1 MDDIHKIKDCLRELA
16 GGAPIETEVAKVLS
30 VDGAVCKVSRVR
42 DGMVIDRVRLNA
54 ISTADKGI
62 VVTPK
67 TGTYVLIS
75 RLGEVNWF
83 VTLCGEVEKISIDA
97 EADIVINGGQLGGL
111 IKIEELVNRLN
122 YIENKIG
129 DLMDV
134 FNNWEPTLQDGG
146 AALKAMVTPW
156 FVGQMQLSS
165 RDKLEDISVKH

>member
-16 GGAPIETEVAKVLS
+16 GGTPIETEVAKVLS

-67 TGTYVLIS
+67 TGTYVLVS

-97 EADIVINGGQLGGL
+97 EAKIVFNGGHFGGL
-111 IKIEELVNRLN
+111 VRIGVLIEELNRLV
-122 YIENKIG
+122 ET
-129 DLMDV
+129 
-134 FNNWEPTLQDGG
+134 FNTHTHSVPNGTSLAPTPQASG
-146 AALKAMVTPW
+146 
-156 FVGQMQLSS
+156 FSS
-165 RDKLEDISVKH
+165 ETLEDDNITH

>member
-16 GGAPIETEVAKVLS
+16 GGTPIETEVAKVLS

-67 TGTYVLIS
+67 TGTYVLVS

-97 EADIVINGGQLGGL
+97 EAKIVFNGGHFGGL
-111 IKIEELVNRLN
+111 VR
-122 YIENKIG
+122 IG
-129 DLMDV
+129 DLIDELNSLV
-134 FNNWEPTLQDGG
+134 EIFNTHTHPAPNGNTSAPTSQASG
-146 AALKAMVTPW
+146 
-156 FVGQMQLSS
+156 FSS
-165 RDKLEDISVKH
+165 ETLEDDNITH

>member
-67 TGTYVLIS
+67 TGTYVLVS

-97 EADIVINGGQLGGL
+97 EADIVINGGGYGGL
-111 IKIEELVNRLN
+111 IKIEDLIRSINHIVETFNNHTHTVAETLAKQVEVPMQRLN
-122 YIENKIG
+122 RNDIENTHI
-129 DLMDV
+129 
-134 FNNWEPTLQDGG
+134 
-146 AALKAMVTPW
+146 
-156 FVGQMQLSS
+156 
-165 RDKLEDISVKH
+165 KHGE